1 MPGQPSPVNVQAE
14 NEDESAAREFERC
27 DDCFRSRR
35 HAGVYRARPHQRLER
50 RAYQQ
55 RPHADFAA
63 IRSAVGFGA
72 REDRGSVAARKAP
85 RETSTRCWPS
95 SSSTT
100 KATSALSR
108 AFPGAVASLETL
120 AAAGV
125 KLAVYTNKHEYLS
138 RKLLE
143 ALRLGTTSKASPG
156 ATLSQC
162 QNRIPVI
169 SLR

>member
-50 RAYQQ
+50 RTYQQ
-55 RPHADFAA
+55 RPHADFGA

-100 KATSALSR
+100 KPTSALSR
-108 AFPGAVASLETL
+108 PFLGADASLETL
-120 AAAGV
+120 AAAGA
-125 KLAVYTNKHEYLS
+125 KLAVYTKYLS
-138 RKLLE
+138 RKLLQ
-143 ALRLGTTSKASPG
+143 ALRLGTTSKAWPG

>member
-1 MPGQPSPVNVQAE
+1 MPRANLKDAMIVFDLDGTLVYTAPDLTNALNDALTSRGHTPISQPSDPPWASARVRI
-14 NEDESAAREFERC
+14 DEALR
-27 DDCFRSRR
+27 
-35 HAGVYRARPHQRLER
+35 RARR
-50 RAYQQ
+50 RG
-55 RPHADFAA
+55 RHL
-63 IRSAVGFGA
+63 
-72 REDRGSVAARKAP
+72 
-85 RETSTRCWPS
+85 RCWPS

-143 ALRLGTTSKASPG
+143 ALRLGTTSKAWPA